1 MGQWENEL
9 AAKAGGSL
17 KVLQHH
23 GPQRTKSPAN
33 LVDND
38 VVLVTY
44 QTLGSDF
51 NKGGVENGRHDWP
64 PCGSIHWHRIV
75 LDESHYVKNPAAKF
89 SKACVALAGQK
100 R

>member
-1 MGQWENEL
+1 MGQWKTDL
-9 AAKAGGSL
+9 ADKAGASL

-23 GPQRTKSPAN
+23 GPQRTKRPAD

-51 NKGGVENGRHDWP
+51 GNSCLENGRYDWP
-64 PCGSIHWHRIV
+64 PCGSIQ
-75 LDESHYVKNPAAKF
+75 
-89 SKACVALAGQK
+89 LAQDCAG
-100 R
+100 